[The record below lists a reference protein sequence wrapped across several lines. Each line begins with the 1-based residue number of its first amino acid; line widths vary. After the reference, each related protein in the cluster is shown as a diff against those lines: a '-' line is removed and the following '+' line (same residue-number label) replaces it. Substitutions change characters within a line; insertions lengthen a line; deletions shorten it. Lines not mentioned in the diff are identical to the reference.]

1 MLMQIQVQCYYKV
14 HMLIAKTTTLLL
26 KITRIKEKNTEMILQ
41 SKAVK
46 GKITTILQQSITEK
60 RNITAMLLQSA
71 RVTPVVLWVR
81 RLSTISS
88 AAVKSKLGIHTLHIH
103 PDVPKK

>member
-46 GKITTILQQSITEK
+46 GKITTILQQSITE
-60 RNITAMLLQSA
+60 NEILLPCYYKVQGS
-71 RVTPVVLWVR
+71 PPLCY
-81 RLSTISS
+81 
-88 AAVKSKLGIHTLHIH
+88 G
-103 PDVPKK
+103 